1 MRAIVI
7 DGKIIGC
14 DVMFGGKEYT
24 SAPDLDLVGIGTGIG
39 GKLRAV
45 VTDGK
50 ITDVKVINPGIGYT
64 VSPDVKITPNGA
76 GFIIDSTV
84 RDLTVNNLV
93 RFGDEILLREAETNL
108 Q

>member
-1 MRAIVI
+1 
-7 DGKIIGC
+7 
-14 DVMFGGKEYT
+14 MFGGKEYT

-64 VSPDVKITPNGA
+64 TSH
-76 GFIIDSTV
+76 
-84 RDLTVNNLV
+84 LM
-93 RFGDEILLREAETNL
+93 
-108 Q
+108 

>member
-1 MRAIVI
+1 
-7 DGKIIGC
+7 
-14 DVMFGGKEYT
+14 MFGGKEYT

-64 VSPDVKITPNGA
+64 QAPDVKITPNGS
-76 GFIIDSTV
+76 GFIID
-84 RDLTVNNLV
+84 
-93 RFGDEILLREAETNL
+93 L